1 MEANKILSKQIFI
14 EVLCGFLILGVIIIG
29 GVAIWKNYKENKVVS
44 KNDLVIDFQKDSV
57 PSNLYSMSD
66 GAGLKIKPYI
76 YTCTNNSKKEITY
89 KIVLRNKIVS
99 KDIAKYLRV
108 AIDDVTIK
116 NLEEFNMENDS
127 YILVEKNLLKGYTAN
142 HSIKIW
148 LSNKS
153 PDSLKGIKAD
163 FEFSLESE

>member
-76 YTCTNNSKKEITY
+76 YTFTNNSKKEITY